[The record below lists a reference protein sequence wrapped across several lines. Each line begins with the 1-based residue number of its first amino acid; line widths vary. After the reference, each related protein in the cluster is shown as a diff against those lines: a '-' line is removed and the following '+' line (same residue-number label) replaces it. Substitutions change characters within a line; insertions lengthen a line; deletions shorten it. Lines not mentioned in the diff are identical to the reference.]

1 MKVSIVLLT
10 TKLQK
15 YVVKGCFFFANY
27 LKITQKGAKIKVCF
41 YDQFV
46 VNFKII

>member
-1 MKVSIVLLT
+1 MKVSIVLLI
-10 TKLQK
+10 TKLQM
-15 YVVKGCFFFANY
+15 YVVKFIFSNY

-41 YDQFV
+41 YDQLV